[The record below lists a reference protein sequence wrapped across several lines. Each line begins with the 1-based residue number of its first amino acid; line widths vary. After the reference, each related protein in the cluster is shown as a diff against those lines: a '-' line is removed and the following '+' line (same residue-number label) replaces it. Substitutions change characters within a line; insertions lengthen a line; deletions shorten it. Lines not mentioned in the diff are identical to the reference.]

1 MESIAALQAR
11 INRNMEKMVGPIAP
25 PPEKMTEI
33 ETAGPGPGMMD
44 RPSALILDDK
54 GRAVDAA
61 GQQITL
67 TQHVPTL
74 KANLRAKKREEVV
87 SKDKEFAA
95 QQSFEDQAKFFDGRV
110 AIKGKTAIFQ

>member
-11 INRNMEKMVGPIAP
+11 INRNMEKMVGPVAP

-33 ETAGPGPGMMD
+33 EVAGSNAMAD

-95 QQSFEDQAKFFDGRV
+95 QQSLEDQAKFFDGRV
-110 AIKGKTAIFQ
+110 AIKGKTVIFK

>member
-11 INRNMEKMVGPIAP
+11 INRNMEKMVGPVAP

-33 ETAGPGPGMMD
+33 EALGPNVMTD

-95 QQSFEDQAKFFDGRV
+95 QQSLEDQAKFFDGRV
-110 AIKGKTAIFQ
+110 AIKGKTVIFK

>member
-33 ETAGPGPGMMD
+33 EATNANVMTD

-74 KANLRAKKREEVV
+74 KANLRAKKREEVD

-95 QQSFEDQAKFFDGRV
+95 RQSMEDQTKFFDGRV
-110 AIKGKTAIFQ
+110 AIKGKTVIFK

>member
-1 MESIAALQAR
+1 
-11 INRNMEKMVGPIAP
+11 
-25 PPEKMTEI
+25 
-33 ETAGPGPGMMD
+33 MMD

-74 KANLRAKKREEVV
+74 KANLRAKKREEVD

-95 QQSFEDQAKFFDGRV
+95 RQSLEDQTKFFDGRV
-110 AIKGKTAIFQ
+110 AIKGKTIIFE

>member
-33 ETAGPGPGMMD
+33 ETTGSNVMTD

-74 KANLRAKKREEVV
+74 KANLRAKKREEVD

-95 QQSFEDQAKFFDGRV
+95 RQSMEDQTKFFDGRV
-110 AIKGKTAIFQ
+110 AIKGKTVIFK

>member
-11 INRNMEKMVGPIAP
+11 INRKMEKMVGPVAP

-33 ETAGPGPGMMD
+33 EAAGPNVMMD

-74 KANLRAKKREEVV
+74 KANLRAKKREEVD

-95 QQSFEDQAKFFDGRV
+95 RQSMEDQTKFFDGRV
-110 AIKGKTAIFQ
+110 AIKGKTVNFK